1 MAHIDSERSSLIHRW
16 EVLTESF
23 RTASMQRNDWYSGHK
38 GCYVLNREACPR
50 N

>member
-1 MAHIDSERSSLIHRW
+1 
-16 EVLTESF
+16 
-23 RTASMQRNDWYSGHK
+23 MQRNDWYSGHK